1 MSCKP
6 NSSLVSFIPM
16 GEYDGILKFDII
28 SLELDF
34 FTNVFAKLIISSDLV
49 CTNCFLSS
57 AEIE

>member
-1 MSCKP
+1 MSCRP

>member
-57 AEIE
+57 AERE

>member
-1 MSCKP
+1 MSCRP

-16 GEYDGILKFDII
+16 GEYDGILKFDRI

>member
-57 AEIE
+57 AETE